1 MIATTLSVPARSRL
15 FALVLA
21 GVSGFVFFAMMSP
34 YMKGRNNLRL
44 LTPQIERAVA
54 AQQFH
59 RYSTLEVNEALGC
72 ALQEYSRDRETEVE
86 QITQDLKNRRSQ
98 AQEALINLALPL
110 PTEIEGHV
118 TSSEEFS
125 LVTHLKSNHA
135 KLASVEQRICD
146 LAIQSGTR
154 NEVSNLVR
162 TEFLPL
168 ATTVST
174 DADQIAAAQAKGIQ
188 GGISRLSG
196 NLDGIEIYSGSEL
209 RIHAESMNASAS
221 KAVQA
226 GTFAR
231 LLAQSMN
238 SLSEFLLTGNE
249 ANAGKILGIDQGIEA
264 VQQWGAEEGVN
275 LDAASSKQLQQIRD
289 LHEYSTNYRTYAA
302 RIVDLVRRGNR
313 TRAIDFVQKSFQPLI
328 YNPVLRNMNDLAAI
342 EERRL
347 IEDAQFISRRLNR
360 AMWLTGSLLSVV
372 LLVAVGSPFLLSKAY
387 LGAMQELAERKKA
400 QAQLQE
406 AKEEAEAANQAKS
419 MFLATM
425 SHEIRTPMNGIL
437 GMTELLLDS
446 DLTSEQ
452 RDNMGLVRLSA
463 ESLLTV
469 INDVLDFSKI
479 EAGKLSME
487 SIHFELRE
495 SLGEAMK
502 AFSYR
507 AHQKGLELIYDVES
521 DVPET
526 LIGDPGRVRQIMVNL
541 TGNAIKFTERGEVF
555 VSVRKESETPD
566 SVVLHFAVQDTGI
579 GVPREK
585 QSTIFE
591 AFSQADGSM
600 SRKYGG
606 TGLGLTI
613 CTRLVQMM
621 EGRIWVESESGKGSI
636 FHFTASFR
644 VQEKPNLPRTPIQP
658 EQLRDLPALIVDDN
672 FTNRRVLNGMLTRWG
687 MKPTAVEGG
696 PAALQAI
703 EVAKNAGR
711 QFPLILLDGQMPEM
725 DGFTL
730 AEEIKKDPQLI
741 GATIMML
748 TSAGHPGDAAR
759 CRELGISAY
768 LLKPIRQTELFD
780 AICQVLNKSAP
791 QEAPPLVTRHTLM
804 EERNRICILLA
815 EDNAVNQTLAVRLLE
830 KRGYSVTVAADG
842 QIALDEFQRGK
853 FDLVL
858 MDIQMP
864 GMDGF
869 QATAAIRE
877 TEKRTGA
884 HIPIVAMT
892 AHSLKEDEQRCL
904 AAGMDGYVSKPIRTS
919 ELFGTIER
927 ALADRHGTET
937 PQGSGTRYRS

>member
-1 MIATTLSVPARSRL
+1 MKDS
-15 FALVLA
+15 
-21 GVSGFVFFAMMSP
+21 
-34 YMKGRNNLRL
+34 YMKGPNKLAL
-44 LTPQIERAVA
+44 LTPQIKRAVA

-72 ALQEYSRDRETEVE
+72 ALQEYSLDRETEVE

-98 AQEALINLALPL
+98 AQEALINLELSL

-118 TSSEEFS
+118 TSFEEFS
-125 LVTHLKSNHA
+125 LVTRLKSNHA

-162 TEFLPL
+162 TELLPL
-168 ATTVST
+168 ATPALT
-174 DADQIAAAQAKGIQ
+174 DADKIAAAQTKGIQ

-196 NLDGIEIYSGSEL
+196 NWDGIEIYSGSEL

-289 LHEYSTNYRTYAA
+289 LHDYSTNYRTYAA

-387 LGAMQELAERKKA
+387 LGAMQELVERKKA

-446 DLTSEQ
+446 DLSSEQ

-479 EAGKLSME
+479 EAGKLEIE
-487 SIHFELRE
+487 SIRFDLRE
-495 SLGEAMK
+495 SLGETMRALG
-502 AFSYR
+502 FL
-507 AHQKGLELIYDVES
+507 AHQKGLELIYEVQPDVAEA
-521 DVPET
+521 V
-526 LIGDPGRVRQIMVNL
+526 LGVPGRIRQIVVNL
-541 TGNAIKFTERGEVF
+541 VGNSIKFTDRGEVLL
-555 VSVRKESETPD
+555 SVTQESESSD
-566 SVVLHFAVQDTGI
+566 SVSLHFAVKDTGVGI
-579 GVPREK
+579 PAEK
-585 QSTIFE
+585 Q
-591 AFSQADGSM
+591 
-600 SRKYGG
+600 
-606 TGLGLTI
+606 
-613 CTRLVQMM
+613 
-621 EGRIWVESESGKGSI
+621 
-636 FHFTASFR
+636 
-644 VQEKPNLPRTPIQP
+644 
-658 EQLRDLPALIVDDN
+658 
-672 FTNRRVLNGMLTRWG
+672 
-687 MKPTAVEGG
+687 
-696 PAALQAI
+696 
-703 EVAKNAGR
+703 R
-711 QFPLILLDGQMPEM
+711 QVF
-725 DGFTL
+725 
-730 AEEIKKDPQLI
+730 
-741 GATIMML
+741 
-748 TSAGHPGDAAR
+748 
-759 CRELGISAY
+759 
-768 LLKPIRQTELFD
+768 
-780 AICQVLNKSAP
+780 
-791 QEAPPLVTRHTLM
+791 
-804 EERNRICILLA
+804 
-815 EDNAVNQTLAVRLLE
+815 
-830 KRGYSVTVAADG
+830 
-842 QIALDEFQRGK
+842 
-853 FDLVL
+853 
-858 MDIQMP
+858 
-864 GMDGF
+864 
-869 QATAAIRE
+869 
-877 TEKRTGA
+877 
-884 HIPIVAMT
+884 
-892 AHSLKEDEQRCL
+892 
-904 AAGMDGYVSKPIRTS
+904 
-919 ELFGTIER
+919 
-927 ALADRHGTET
+927 
-937 PQGSGTRYRS
+937 